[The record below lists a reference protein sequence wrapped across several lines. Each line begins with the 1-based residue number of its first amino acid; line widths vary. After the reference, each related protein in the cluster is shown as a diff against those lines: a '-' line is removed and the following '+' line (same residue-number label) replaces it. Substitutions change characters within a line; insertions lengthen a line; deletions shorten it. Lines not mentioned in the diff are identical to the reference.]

1 MTEIISLLLT
11 ISGVCGAIVT
21 IIGCVTL
28 LAKKPKK
35 YGYHNSIHIHYNVNV
50 FSSSL
55 GSFVIFL
62 A

>member
-28 LAKKPKK
+28 LAKNQKMDLEFNKR
-35 YGYHNSIHIHYNVNV
+35 NRT
-50 FSSSL
+50 
-55 GSFVIFL
+55 
-62 A
+62 